1 MTTLDDKL
9 LGEKTHYYCSSSSED
24 EGNDGDSDKEEPVK
38 EPAPKFIP
46 TPDLSKWEGSSTNTG
61 PKGVIKDWQRYK
73 QLETERREEQEQERL
88 AVMKKLSLTCQSTKD
103 EEKSH
108 QNQEDLDAELKE
120 LFDDKILEE
129 FKQIHMQQMMEKHS
143 KQSHFGSV
151 LQIQSGQEYLDA
163 VDKADKTTTVIV
175 YIYSGSD
182 KSCKLMYNCFEE
194 LAVEYPEVKFCCVE
208 VSVAGLSRHFERRGV
223 PAILIY
229 KNGSLMGNFIRVTDE
244 LGDEFVTS
252 DIENYLLEHG
262 MLPDHSLVLAN
273 LRRSQNL
280 EKNGSDS
287 D

>member
-9 LGEKTHYYCSSSSED
+9 LGEKTHYYCSSDSED
-24 EGNDGDSDKEEPVK
+24 EAADEDSYAEKPAK
-38 EPAPKFIP
+38 EPTPEFIP
-46 TPDLSKWEGSSTNTG
+46 TGNLTQWEGSSTNTG

-73 QLETERREEQEQERL
+73 QLETERREEQELEKL
-88 AVMKKLSLTCQSTKD
+88 ALMKKLSLTCQSAKD
-103 EEKSH
+103 EERSR

-129 FKQIHMQQMMEKHS
+129 FKQIHMQQMMEKHC
-143 KQSHFGSV
+143 KNSHFGSV
-151 LQIQSGQEYLDA
+151 FQIQSGQEYLDA
-163 VDKADKTTTVIV
+163 VDQADKTTTVVI
-175 YIYSGSD
+175 YIYSSGE
-182 KSCKLMYNCFEE
+182 KSCKLMYQCFEE

-229 KNGSLMGNFIRVTDE
+229 KNGSLMGNFVRVTDE

-252 DIENYLLEHG
+252 DIENFLLEHG
-262 MLPDHSLVLAN
+262 MLPDHSLILAN
-273 LRRSQNL
+273 LRQSHNVG
-280 EKNGSDS
+280 KGDSDS

>member
-9 LGEKTHYYCSSSSED
+9 LGEKTHYYCSSSSESED
-24 EGNDGDSDKEEPVK
+24 DSDKEEEKPAR
-38 EPAPKFIP
+38 ESAPKFIP
-46 TPDLSKWEGSSTNTG
+46 TQELNHWEGSSTNTG

-73 QLETERREEQEQERL
+73 QLESERREEQEAERL
-88 AVMKKLSLTCQSTKD
+88 ALIKKLSLTCQSAND
-103 EEKSH
+103 EEKSR
-108 QNQEDLDAELKE
+108 QEQEELDAELKD

-129 FKQIHMQQMMEKHS
+129 FKQIHMQQMMEKHC
-143 KQSHFGSV
+143 KQSHFGTV
-151 LQIQSGQEYLDA
+151 FQIQSGQEYLDA
-163 VDKADKTTTVIV
+163 VDQAEKTTAVVI
-175 YIYSGSD
+175 YIYSGNE
-182 KSCKLMYNCFEE
+182 KSCKLMYHCFEE

-229 KNGSLMGNFIRVTDE
+229 KSGNLVGNFIRVTDE

-252 DIENYLLEHG
+252 DVENYLLEHG

-273 LRRSQNL
+273 LRRSQNQGK
-280 EKNGSDS
+280 EDSDS